1 MLNCNGMDGATKGEF
16 YIRKNER
23 KKKKKPQRC
32 SMILLLVLVTCLQTG
47 ALEQCASVSNGLSDN
62 SHSTT
67 LSPFHSIYQTY
78 LSIL

>member
-1 MLNCNGMDGATKGEF
+1 MDGATKGEF

-23 KKKKKPQRC
+23 KKKTKPQRC

-47 ALEQCASVSNGLSDN
+47 ALQQCASVSNGLSDN

-78 LSIL
+78 LPIL

>member
-1 MLNCNGMDGATKGEF
+1 MLNCNGMDGTTKGEF

-23 KKKKKPQRC
+23 KKKTPQSC

-47 ALEQCASVSNGLSDN
+47 ALQQCASVSNGLSDN

-78 LSIL
+78 LPIL

>member
-23 KKKKKPQRC
+23 KKKTPQSC

-47 ALEQCASVSNGLSDN
+47 ALQQCASVSNGLSDN

-78 LSIL
+78 LPIL